1 MGKMGK
7 MMLAIALS
15 LPVGVLAQEPVPP
28 GQQQDQAINSTIN
41 PAIDVA
47 PVGSGNVTD
56 TNTAVDVKTTI
67 IKNEAD
73 IPVHSAYA
81 PTVVPGQCQRAIAVA
96 FQFAGA
102 GFSAGGTKELD
113 SCLARELAILMG
125 ETKDTDLV
133 KNAKVIWDNEF
144 FDYLAER
151 KLKMQPKGIAYVCKQ
166 PFDEHCTV
174 VKSLEPEEPGE

>member
-73 IPVHSAYA
+73 IPVRSAYA
-81 PTVVPGQCQRAIAVA
+81 PSMYGGPDCAMFSGAVTA
-96 FQFAGA
+96 AKISISF
-102 GFSAGGTKELD
+102 GGVAQLR
-113 SCLARELAILMG
+113 SCLARQLAYMLNDFGMEAEGKAIM
-125 ETKDTDLV
+125 V
-133 KNAKVIWDNEF
+133 SEF
-144 FDYLAER
+144 GKWQEKEPR
-151 KLKMQPKGIAYVCKQ
+151 KKKRYVCNL
-166 PFDEHCTV
+166 PVSEHCTLIEAV
-174 VKSLEPEEPGE
+174 DPEEPGQ